1 MKDKKYIIIGILLIT
16 IFAATIFF
24 YTKQDED
31 NAIGQLV
38 FRTVDMNGEAVD
50 ETVFAD
56 YELTMVNVWGTYC
69 SPCIEEMPDLEELY
83 AEMQAENVNVIGV
96 VSDVGYP
103 IRDESV
109 YTEAQRII
117 EETGVTYRNILP
129 DQVLQSKLLNRT
141 TGVPATVFV
150 DREGNVVGDIIVG
163 AQSKLDYRNA
173 IRNLLEN
180 EDKNEL

>member
-1 MKDKKYIIIGILLIT
+1 MKNKKYIVIGILLVL
-16 IFAATIFF
+16 IFSVAVFF

-31 NAIGQLV
+31 NAIGRLV
-38 FRTVDMNGEAVD
+38 FQTVDMNGDTVD

-56 YELTMVNVWGTYC
+56 YELTMVNIWGTYC

-83 AEMQAENVNVIGV
+83 GELLAENVNVIGV
-96 VSDVGYP
+96 ISDVGYP

-109 YTEAQRII
+109 YTESQHII
-117 EETGVTYRNILP
+117 EETGVTYRNLLP

-141 TGVPATVFV
+141 TGVPTTVFV
-150 DREGNVVGDIIVG
+150 DCEGNVVGDIIVG
-163 AQSKLDYRNA
+163 AQSKLDYRNV

-180 EDKNEL
+180 EDRNEV